1 MSFWLV
7 GRFVCGF
14 CTRVVSRK
22 TLTYY
27 GEAMEIRVLK
37 KSFLENHFSA
47 DSHQSD
53 FSSFCEG
60 LLSFFTVGQND
71 KVRK

>member
-7 GRFVCGF
+7 GWLVGGC
-14 CTRVVSRK
+14 CALVVSRK
-22 TLTYY
+22 TLIYY
-27 GEAMEIRVLK
+27 GEAMEIWVLK

-53 FSSFCEG
+53 FSF
-60 LLSFFTVGQND
+60 LTLGQCD
-71 KVRK
+71 KSKKIRP